1 MSRAG
6 ERTVLIEPAMT
17 EDGLMVADRGR
28 AADVLNDFLGALL
41 AMGGTLEVQADRVR
55 IGEIPGA
62 HDGQKPTVLAETVGL
77 IVRYSP
83 SGPLTDFSRTVRA
96 MDAAQG
102 NGQPSAPAREVDW
115 DKVDREV
122 AQANSEKVTMVAPDG
137 EVRDVSPD
145 EAAALEAQG
154 WVSDDFDPDQGA

>member
-6 ERTVLIEPAMT
+6 ERTVLIEPAIT

-28 AADVLNDFLGALL
+28 AAEVLNDFLGALL
-41 AMGGTLEVQADRVR
+41 AVGGTLEVQADRVR

-77 IVRYSP
+77 IVRYAP
-83 SGPLTDFSRTVRA
+83 SSPLTDFSRTQRA

-102 NGQPSAPAREVDW
+102 NGQSSRSDYEPERDHPVPSPEPDV
-115 DKVDREV
+115 ET
-122 AQANSEKVTMVAPDG
+122 VTMVAPDG
-137 EVRDVSPD
+137 EVRTVSPD

-154 WVSDDFDPDQGA
+154 WVSDDYDPDGQE